1 MEENKGKPEKFEHTT
16 KQLKFLKSL
25 ACPVQPK
32 TMMQCS
38 ALIDKYKAM

>member
-1 MEENKGKPEKFEHTT
+1 MEENKGKPEPPTT

-25 ACPVQPK
+25 ECPVQPK